1 MLFFVRSL
9 NKRDI
14 ANIITAPDMTG
25 FRDTG
30 EVVLSCELHGYQMP
44 VTPPV
49 WLNKDLSKITD
60 TTKYTII
67 QDQGSNTIV
76 LENGT
81 VLPSLIVRLTIHQL
95 GPEDAGIYTCR
106 SGAEESVTQL
116 TIMEGTAP
124 PTTVPPS
131 TTATTVNGGE

>member
-1 MLFFVRSL
+1 M
-9 NKRDI
+9 
-14 ANIITAPDMTG
+14 AG

-30 EVVLSCELHGYQMP
+30 EVVLSCELHGYQLSNLSA
-44 VTPPV
+44 TSLV
-49 WLNKDLSKITD
+49 WLNKDLSGITN
-60 TTKYTII
+60 TTKYTIT

-76 LENGT
+76 FENGT
-81 VLPSLIVRLTIHQL
+81 VLPSLIVRLTIYQL

-124 PTTVPPS
+124 STTVPPS
-131 TTATTVNGGE
+131 TTATTVNGGEYM